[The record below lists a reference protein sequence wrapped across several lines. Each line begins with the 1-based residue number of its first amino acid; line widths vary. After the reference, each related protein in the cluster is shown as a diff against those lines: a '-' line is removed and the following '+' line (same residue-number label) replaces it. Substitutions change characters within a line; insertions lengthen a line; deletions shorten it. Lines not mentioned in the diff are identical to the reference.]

1 MRWGSRTNA
10 IFVLQMI
17 QVRLQLRRSMS
28 GTALSQIES
37 MSRIFFDGIGVGATL
52 SDIHT
57 TQILFANPA
66 FARLVGYTVD
76 ELTSGMTFLD
86 LTHPEDRERNFRVH
100 SSMTNAATGHYRI
113 DKRYV
118 RKDGVI
124 VWGRVTGTSIS
135 DESGELRWSTGIIED
150 ITEQQLLKQRLALSE
165 ELSGLAA
172 WRWDVKTATA
182 VLSPAYNHVLGL
194 LPYASSVNVDEFL
207 ERVHPD
213 DRASVSE
220 FLKSALKGNI
230 YALEYRIV
238 RPDGKIR
245 WLRGMASGVLDGV
258 GEVAELIGATLD
270 ITDVKLRTQAAIA
283 DKKLLSMM
291 RFLEDNWETKFKVED
306 IAAKFGIS
314 SRRISGCKKSVRD
327 WSLPSPPRR
336 SRASASNAAS
346 IISVTL
352 QGTTAG
358 SSANCRPKPLDGTSH
373 DKHRKIG
380 CCDAR
385 SSEPAGKGAATLN
398 QPTPSNFQLTW
409 PLRSVAIRPSAR
421 APRACSRHRPGGRSR
436 LPLPWCRTNPCPVQ
450 RRYSAGV

>member
-1 MRWGSRTNA
+1 MQWARQRAFRLAA
-10 IFVLQMI
+10 IHVK
-17 QVRLQLRRSMS
+17 LQLRRSMS
-28 GTALSQIES
+28 GTALAQIES
-37 MSRIFFDGIGVGATL
+37 MSRVFFDGIGVGATL

-66 FARLVGYTVD
+66 FARLVGYTVS

-150 ITEQQLLKQRLALSE
+150 ITEQQLLKQRLSLSE

-172 WRWDVKTATA
+172 WRWDVKAATA
-182 VLSPAYNHVLGL
+182 EFSPAYNHVLGL

-245 WLRGMASGVLDGV
+245 WLRGMASGVLDGA
-258 GEVAELIGATLD
+258 GEVTELVGATLD

-314 SRRISGCKKSVRD
+314 SRKIFRHFASRGTTLMDFVKDIRLQKVRQRLVAPEPTTTVTRVSLECGFNNLGHFARD
-327 WSLPSPPRR
+327 YRRKFGELPSETLRR
-336 SRASASNAAS
+336 HQS
-346 IISVTL
+346 
-352 QGTTAG
+352 
-358 SSANCRPKPLDGTSH
+358 
-373 DKHRKIG
+373 
-380 CCDAR
+380 
-385 SSEPAGKGAATLN
+385 
-398 QPTPSNFQLTW
+398 
-409 PLRSVAIRPSAR
+409 
-421 APRACSRHRPGGRSR
+421 
-436 LPLPWCRTNPCPVQ
+436 
-450 RRYSAGV
+450 